1 MHSAIKSLDLFKKGA
16 TMLHNIF
23 RLCMLLISWSTL
35 LLYPK
40 RAFKRFLPVTI
51 FVTALVSILLVL
63 SHPYKLWKVSGG
75 IGTRIFNDLSFTLGP
90 FFVTNLWV
98 FRLAYGNLW
107 QYLGINLVIDYL
119 LAFPITKLFKKISI
133 YQLERLKSLH
143 FFSIIYSF
151 AIFAYG
157 FQYFFQQYK
166 R

>member
-1 MHSAIKSLDLFKKGA
+1 
-16 TMLHNIF
+16 MLHNIF
-23 RLCMLLISWSTL
+23 RLTMLLISWSTL

-40 RAFKRFLPVTI
+40 RALKRFIPVTL
-51 FVTALVSILLVL
+51 FVTGLVSILLVL

-75 IGTRIFNDLSFTLGP
+75 IGTRIFNDLCFTFGP

-98 FRLAYGNLW
+98 FRLAYGNIW

-119 LAFPITKLFKKISI
+119 LAFPVSNLFKKLNI
-133 YQLERLKSLH
+133 YQLDRLKPIYFVSL
-143 FFSIIYSF
+143 IYSF

-157 FQYFFQQYK
+157 FQYYLQKSK

>member
-1 MHSAIKSLDLFKKGA
+1 
-16 TMLHNIF
+16 MLHNIF

-40 RAFKRFLPVTI
+40 RAFKRFLPVTV
-51 FVTALVSILLVL
+51 FVTVLISILLVL
-63 SHPYKLWKVSGG
+63 SHPYKLWKVSGS

-119 LAFPITKLFKKISI
+119 LAFPITKLFKKMSI
-133 YQLERLKSLH
+133 YQLERLTPLY

-151 AIFAYG
+151 SICAYA
-157 FQYFFQQYK
+157 FQYFFQK
-166 R
+166 SKL

>member
-1 MHSAIKSLDLFKKGA
+1 
-16 TMLHNIF
+16 MLRNIF
-23 RLCMLLISWSTL
+23 RLCMMLISWSTL

-51 FVTALVSILLVL
+51 FVTGLVSILLVL

-75 IGTRIFNDLSFTLGP
+75 TGTRIFNDLSFTLGP

-98 FRLAYGNLW
+98 FRLAYGSLW

-119 LAFPITKLFKKISI
+119 LAFPVTNLFKKINI
-133 YQLERLKSLH
+133 YQLERLKPLY
-143 FFSIIYSF
+143 FFSIIYSY

-157 FQYFFQQYK
+157 FHYYYQKTK

>member
-1 MHSAIKSLDLFKKGA
+1 
-16 TMLHNIF
+16 MLHNIL

-51 FVTALVSILLVL
+51 FVTGLVSILLVL

-75 IGTRIFNDLSFTLGP
+75 SGTRIFNDLSFTLGP

-107 QYLGINLVIDYL
+107 QYLGINLVIDFL
-119 LAFPITKLFKKISI
+119 LAFPVSKLFKKLNI
-133 YQLERLKSLH
+133 YQLEKLKPPY
-143 FFSIIYSF
+143 FFSIIYLF
-151 AIFAYG
+151 AILAYS
-157 FQYFFQQYK
+157 FQFYFRESK

>member
-1 MHSAIKSLDLFKKGA
+1 
-16 TMLHNIF
+16 MLHNIF
-23 RLCMLLISWSTL
+23 RLSMLLISWSTL

-40 RAFKRFLPVTI
+40 RAFRKFLPVTM

-98 FRLAYGNLW
+98 FRLAYGNIW
-107 QYLGINLVIDYL
+107 QYLGVNLVIDYL
-119 LAFPITKLFKKISI
+119 MAFPVTNLFKKINI
-133 YQLERLKSLH
+133 YHLNRLKPLY

-151 AIFAYG
+151 AILAYG
-157 FQYFFQQYK
+157 FQFYFEKSK
-166 R
+166 RKWLH

>member
-1 MHSAIKSLDLFKKGA
+1 
-16 TMLHNIF
+16 MLHNIF
-23 RLCMLLISWSTL
+23 RLSMLLISWSTL

-40 RAFKRFLPVTI
+40 RAFKQFLPVTL
-51 FVTALVSILLVL
+51 FVTALVSILLIL

-107 QYLGINLVIDYL
+107 QYLGINLVLDFL
-119 LAFPITKLFKKISI
+119 LAFPVTKLFRKMDI
-133 YQLERLKSLH
+133 YQLKELKPPY

-151 AIFAYG
+151 AMLAYG
-157 FQYFFQQYK
+157 FQFYFRDSK